1 MELLNKTKAPF
12 GNVVW
17 EEIDKTLNEYL
28 SKRLNLRSV
37 IDFNDTYDFD
47 TDSISTKK
55 ISTLKNDNG
64 LTISKREP
72 ISMVEI
78 KKIFSL
84 SKNVIQDIQRGMSD
98 YDDSSLRE
106 VSNDFSQIENSIILS
121 GLSGANIDGIITN
134 SEIKSIEVKSTKDIL
149 AGVAKAM
156 GVFNKEFVSG
166 TFKLVVSSQTLG
178 KLYTEF
184 FDGFS
189 VKTKLDDILGSNEI
203 IVNQTI
209 GDDKALLISQRG
221 GDFEFYSGLDVCVG
235 FEKELDESIELFL
248 LQTLSFRVINP
259 EAAILL
265 NLK

>member
-1 MELLNKTKAPF
+1 MCSLLSLIAKIPLCIVGCKVLTLPSKISSKPVISEISNTFIPF
-12 GNVVW
+12 SF
-17 EEIDKTLNEYL
+17 KYL
-28 SKRLNLRSV
+28 KV
-37 IDFNDTYDFD
+37 PPVDI
-47 TDSISTKK
+47 ISTPLFC
-55 ISTLKNDNG
+55 SAVAR
-64 LTISKREP
+64 SKT
-72 ISMVEI
+72 
-78 KKIFSL
+78 FSL
-84 SKNVIQDIQRGMSD
+84 SKSVIEDIQRGVSD
-98 YDDSSLRE
+98 YDDSTLRE
-106 VSNDFSQIENSIILS
+106 VANDFSQIENSIILS

-134 SEIKSIEVKSTKDIL
+134 PEIKSIEVKSTKDIL

-156 GVFNKEFVSG
+156 GVFNQEFVSG

-235 FEKELDESIELFL
+235 FEKELDKSIELFL